1 MSKFLNR
8 ILGMPVDL
16 QNRLFQYFTDTM
28 EEIVNRAK
36 RSGNFDMGILDLG
49 SSGDGCRKSKTT
61 TWISAHPTGTAK
73 TELHT
78 VIVERGMSWTDA
90 SAMYNCASTILK
102 AGRNYNLMFILYRPN
117 TGLQIRKETY
127 AKLKLKYKKVT
138 PEKAKLCWEGQY
150 TSHAKVDFDK
160 RDKRGRSALHQ
171 VCLEG
176 FESITSLL
184 IGRGILID
192 ASGKESHTPLI
203 LACKEGQGDIVK
215 LLLDAGADK
224 DCEDKTGCTCF
235 HYHTFI
241 IFTGK
246 FVTLLT

>member
-1 MSKFLNR
+1 MDPWYHNYTALH
-8 ILGMPVDL
+8 
-16 QNRLFQYFTDTM
+16 
-28 EEIVNRAK
+28 
-36 RSGNFDMGILDLG
+36 
-49 SSGDGCRKSKTT
+49 
-61 TWISAHPTGTAK
+61 WSAENGHRNV
-73 TELHT
+73 
-78 VIVERGMSWTDA
+78 VI
-90 SAMYNCASTILK
+90 
-102 AGRNYNLMFILYRPN
+102 
-117 TGLQIRKETY
+117 
-127 AKLKLKYKKVT
+127 KLL
-138 PEKAKLCWEGQY
+138 
-150 TSHAKVDFDK
+150 HAKVDFNK